1 MLLKV
6 VGSGRVRSPP
16 PFNSVNYY
24 FSFFFK
30 FFFESLATSG
40 QKQDLNSVSIRLF
53 ISLFL
58 FLLFVSFC
66 FFFFFL
72 LRLGSEFSGKLL

>member
-1 MLLKV
+1 MSTIV
-6 VGSGRVRSPP
+6 VRSGRVRSPP
-16 PFNSVNYY
+16 PFNCVNYY

-30 FFFESLATSG
+30 FFFESLATRG

-53 ISLFL
+53 VSLFL

-66 FFFFFL
+66 FFFSGF
-72 LRLGSEFSGKLL
+72 LRLGSEFSGTLL